1 MMSYI
6 HNTKKRMRAILSK
19 EDEGQ
24 WLEGTPTDYF
34 VGREPELVGEKV

>member
-1 MMSYI
+1 MLL
-6 HNTKKRMRAILSK
+6 ILSK

-24 WLEGTPTDYF
+24 WLEGIPPEYF